1 MSDWSPVW
9 SVTIGGID
17 YTDITLANLS
27 ITSGRTDFYV
37 QPAAGYCSVEIINL
51 DENTTIA
58 ADLNDQIAI
67 QVKDSSGTFVPI
79 FGGYVTDI
87 SQTVRSAGSVMVTQ
101 SIKII
106 AMGALAKLA
115 KILVDGVLSK
125 DYDGNQI
132 YSILEPLLF
141 NTWDEV
147 PAALTWATY
156 DSTTQWLD
164 AENSGIGEIDRP
176 GDYELAVRASSRA
189 TVLNIVTGLAISG
202 LGYLYEDG
210 QGRICYADSTHR
222 SQYLAANGY
231 SDLSAND
238 ALANGISVARRTGDL
253 RNSVTIKYDATS
265 SSEVSASDATSIA
278 TYGQQGYLI
287 TTTLHNSADATTQ
300 ANFYLGLRAYPS
312 DVFKTLTYELTNPE
326 IGNVDRD
333 DLLGIFMGLPVN
345 IVDLPANMI
354 GGTFQGFVEGWTFSS
369 SYNRLSLTI
378 NLSPLA
384 YSLQAMKWSDV
395 PVTETWLTI
404 SPTLDWENATI
415 VA

>member
-1 MSDWSPVW
+1 MSNWSPVW
-9 SVTIGGID
+9 SVTIGGVD

-51 DENTTIA
+51 DEEQTIA

-67 QVKDSSGTFVPI
+67 QVQDSTGTFVPI

-87 SQTVRSAGSVMVTQ
+87 SQTIRSAGSVLVTQ

-125 DYDGNQI
+125 DYDGDQI
-132 YSILEPLLF
+132 YDILEPLLF
-141 NTWDEV
+141 ASWDAV

-156 DSTTQWLD
+156 DPTTTWANAANTGL
-164 AENSGIGEIDRP
+164 GEIDRP
-176 GDYELAVRASSRA
+176 GDYELAARSSSRA
-189 TVLNIVTGLAISG
+189 TALSIVTGLAISG

-222 SQYLAANGY
+222 SQYLADNGY
-231 SDLSAND
+231 SDLSANH

-253 RNSVTIKYDATS
+253 RNSVTVKYGATS
-265 SSEVSASDATSIA
+265 SAEHSASDATSIA
-278 TYGQQGYLI
+278 NYGQQGYI
-287 TTTLHNSADATTQ
+287 VTTTLHNGADATSQ
-300 ANFYLGLRAYPS
+300 ANFYLTLRANPS
-312 DVFKTLTYELTNPE
+312 DIFKTLSFELTNSE
-326 IGNVDRD
+326 IDDTDRD

-345 IVDLPANMI
+345 ITDLPVNMI

-378 NLSPLA
+378 NLSPVA

-395 PVTETWLTI
+395 PAPETWNTI
-404 SPTLDWENATI
+404 SATLDWENATL
-415 VA
+415 VS

>member
-1 MSDWSPVW
+1 MSNWSPEW

-17 YTDITLANLS
+17 YTNITLSNLS

-51 DENTTIA
+51 DEEETIA

-67 QVKDSSGTFVPI
+67 QVKDSTGTFVPI

-87 SQTVRSAGSVMVTQ
+87 SQTVRSAGSVMITQ

-115 KILVDGVLSK
+115 KILVDGVLPK
-125 DYDGNQI
+125 ENDGDQI
-132 YSILEPLLF
+132 WDILEPLLF
-141 NTWDEV
+141 NTWEEV
-147 PAALTWATY
+147 PPALTWATY
-156 DSTTQWLD
+156 DPTTTWEN
-164 AENSGIGEIDRP
+164 AENSGLGEIDRP
-176 GDYELAVRASSRA
+176 GDYEIAARSSSRA
-189 TVLNIVTGLAISG
+189 TVLSIVTGIAVSG

-253 RNSVTIKYDATS
+253 RNSVTVKYNATS
-265 SSEVSASDATSIA
+265 SAEQSASDSTSIA
-278 TYGQQGYLI
+278 TYGQQGYI
-287 TTTLHNSADATTQ
+287 VTTTLHNSADALSQ
-300 ANFYLGLRAYPS
+300 ANFYLELRAYPS
-312 DVFKTLTYELTNPE
+312 DIFKTLTYELTNPE
-326 IGNVDRD
+326 LGDVDRD

-345 IVDLPANMI
+345 IVDLPVNMI

-369 SYNRLSLTI
+369 SYNQLKLTI
-378 NLSPLA
+378 NLSPVA
-384 YSLQAMKWSDV
+384 YSLQAMKWLDV
-395 PVTETWLTI
+395 PVTETWDTI
-404 SPTLDWENATI
+404 STTLDWENATI

>member
-1 MSDWSPVW
+1 MSNWSPVW

-17 YTDITLANLS
+17 YTDITLSNLS

-51 DENTTIA
+51 DENVTIA

-67 QVKDSSGTFVPI
+67 QVQDSTGTFVPI

-87 SQTVRSAGSVMVTQ
+87 SQTIRSAGSVMVTQ

-115 KILVDGVLSK
+115 KILVDGVLPK
-125 DYDGNQI
+125 ELDGEQI
-132 YSILEPLLF
+132 YDILEPLLY
-141 NTWDEV
+141 NTWEEV
-147 PAALTWATY
+147 PPALTWATY
-156 DSTTQWLD
+156 NPTTTWEN
-164 AENSGIGEIDRP
+164 AENSGIGEIDT
-176 GDYELAVRASSRA
+176 GDYEIAARSSSRA
-189 TVLNIVTGLAISG
+189 TALSIVTGIAVSG

-210 QGRICYADSTHR
+210 QGRICYADATHR
-222 SQYLAANGY
+222 SEYLAANGY
-231 SDLSAND
+231 SELSANH

-253 RNSVTIKYDATS
+253 RNSVTVKYGSTS
-265 SSEVSASDATSIA
+265 SAEESASDATSIA
-278 TYGQQGYLI
+278 TYGQQGYI
-287 TTTLHNSADATTQ
+287 VTTTLHNSADALSQ
-300 ANFYLGLRAYPS
+300 AEFYLELRAYPS
-312 DVFKTLTYELTNPE
+312 DIFKTLSFELTNSE
-326 IGNVDRD
+326 IDDTDRD
-333 DLLGIFMGLPVN
+333 DLLGIFMGLPVD
-345 IVDLPANMI
+345 VTDLPVNMI

-378 NLSPLA
+378 NLSPVA
-384 YSLQAMKWSDV
+384 YSLQAMKWNGV
-395 PVTETWLTI
+395 PVTETWNTI

>member
-1 MSDWSPVW
+1 MSNWSPVW

-17 YTDITLANLS
+17 YTDITLSNLS

-51 DENTTIA
+51 DEEQTIA

-67 QVKDSSGTFVPI
+67 QVQDSTGTFVPI

-87 SQTVRSAGSVMVTQ
+87 SQTIRSAGSVLVTQ

-115 KILVDGVLSK
+115 KILVDGVLPK
-125 DYDGNQI
+125 ELDGEQI
-132 YSILEPLLF
+132 YDILEPLLF
-141 NTWDEV
+141 NTWEEV
-147 PAALTWATY
+147 PPALTWATY
-156 DSTTQWLD
+156 NPTTTWAD
-164 AENSGIGEIDRP
+164 AENSGIGEIDT
-176 GDYELAVRASSRA
+176 GDYEIAARSSSRA
-189 TVLNIVTGLAISG
+189 TALSIVTGIAVSG

-210 QGRICYADSTHR
+210 QGRICYADATHR
-222 SQYLAANGY
+222 SEYLAANGY
-231 SDLSAND
+231 SELSANH

-253 RNSVTIKYDATS
+253 RNSVTVKYNSTS
-265 SSEVSASDATSIA
+265 SAEQSASDATSIA
-278 TYGQQGYLI
+278 TYGQQGYI
-287 TTTLHNSADATTQ
+287 VTTTLHNSADALSQ
-300 ANFYLGLRAYPS
+300 AEFYLELRAYPS
-312 DVFKTLTYELTNPE
+312 DIFKSLSFELTNSE
-326 IGNVDRD
+326 IDDTDRD
-333 DLLGIFMGLPVN
+333 DLLGIFMGLPVD
-345 IVDLPANMI
+345 VTDLPVNMI

-369 SYNRLSLTI
+369 SYNQLKLTI
-378 NLSPLA
+378 NLSPVA

-395 PVTETWLTI
+395 PAPETWNTI

>member
-1 MSDWSPVW
+1 MTQWSPVW
-9 SVTIGGID
+9 SVTIGGVD
-17 YTDITLANLS
+17 YTDITLSNLS

-51 DENTTIA
+51 DENVTIT
-58 ADLNDQIAI
+58 ADLNDQITI

-79 FGGYVTDI
+79 FGGFVTDL
-87 SQTVRSAGSVMVTQ
+87 SQTVKSAGSVMITQ
-101 SIKII
+101 SFKII

-125 DYDGNQI
+125 DFDGTQI
-132 YSILEPLLF
+132 YDILEPLLF
-141 NTWDEV
+141 GSWDEV
-147 PAALTWATY
+147 PPALTWATY
-156 DSTTQWLD
+156 DATTQWLD
-164 AENSGIGEIDRP
+164 AQNTGLGEIDQP
-176 GDYELAVRASSRA
+176 GDYELAARSSSRNTA
-189 TVLNIVTGLAISG
+189 LNIVSGLATSG

-253 RNSVTIKYDATS
+253 RNSVTIKYNATS
-265 SSEVSASDATSIA
+265 SAEVSASDATSIA
-278 TYGQQGYLI
+278 TYGQQGYI
-287 TTTLHNSADATTQ
+287 VTTTLHNSADATTQ

-312 DVFKTLTYELTNPE
+312 DIFRTLNYELTNSE
-326 IGNVDRD
+326 LTDIDRD

-354 GGTFQGFVEGWTFSS
+354 GGSFQGFVEGWTFSS
-369 SYNRLSLTI
+369 SYNRLALTV
-378 NLSPLA
+378 NLSPVA
-384 YSLQAMKWSDV
+384 YSLQAMKWLNV
-395 PVTETWLTI
+395 PITETWLTI
-404 SPTLDWENATI
+404 SPTLTWENATI

>member
-9 SVTIGGID
+9 SVTIGGVD
-17 YTDITLANLS
+17 YTDITLSNLS
-27 ITSGRTDFYV
+27 ITSGRTDFYL

-51 DENTTIA
+51 DENTTIT

-67 QVKDSSGTFVPI
+67 QVQDSTGTFVPI

-87 SQTVRSAGSVMVTQ
+87 SQTVRSAGSVMLTQ

-125 DYDGNQI
+125 DYDGEQI
-132 YSILEPLLF
+132 FDILEPLLF

-147 PAALTWATY
+147 PPATTWATY
-156 DSTTQWLD
+156 TPTTTWEN
-164 AENSGIGEIDRP
+164 AENSGLGEIDRP
-176 GDYELAVRASSRA
+176 GDYELAARSSSRA
-189 TVLNIVTGLAISG
+189 TALNIVSGLATSG

-231 SDLSAND
+231 SELSANH
-238 ALANGISVARRTGDL
+238 ALSNGISVARRTGDL
-253 RNSVTIKYDATS
+253 RNSVTVKYDATS
-265 SSEVSASDATSIA
+265 SSEQSASDVTSIA
-278 TYGQQGYLI
+278 TYGQQGYII
-287 TTTLHNSADATTQ
+287 TTTLHNSADALSQ
-300 ANFYLGLRAYPS
+300 AEFYLDLRAYPS
-312 DVFKTLTYELTNPE
+312 DIFKTLTYELTNSE
-326 IGNVDRD
+326 IDDTDRD
-333 DLLGIFMGLPVN
+333 DLLGIFMGLPLD
-345 IVDLPANMI
+345 ITDLPANMI
-354 GGTFQGFVEGWTFSS
+354 GGTFQGFVEGWTFSA

-395 PVTETWLTI
+395 PVTETWNTI
-404 SPTLDWENATI
+404 NATLDWENATI

>member
-1 MSDWSPVW
+1 MSNWSPVW
-9 SVTIGGID
+9 SVTIGGVD
-17 YTDITLANLS
+17 YTDITLSNLS

-51 DENTTIA
+51 DEEQTIA

-67 QVKDSSGTFVPI
+67 QVQDSTGTFVPI

-87 SQTVRSAGSVMVTQ
+87 SQTIRSAGSVLVTQ

-115 KILVDGVLSK
+115 KILVDGVLPK
-125 DYDGNQI
+125 ELDGEQI
-132 YSILEPLLF
+132 YDILEPLLF
-141 NTWDEV
+141 NTWEEV
-147 PAALTWATY
+147 PPALTWATY
-156 DSTTQWLD
+156 NPTTTWAN
-164 AENSGIGEIDRP
+164 AENSGIGEIDT
-176 GDYELAVRASSRA
+176 GDYEIAARSSSRA
-189 TVLNIVTGLAISG
+189 TALSIVTGIAVSG

-210 QGRICYADSTHR
+210 QGRICYADATHR
-222 SQYLAANGY
+222 SEYLAANGY
-231 SDLSAND
+231 SELSANH

-253 RNSVTIKYDATS
+253 RNSVTVKYNSTS
-265 SSEVSASDATSIA
+265 SAEQSASDPTSIA
-278 TYGQQGYLI
+278 TYGQQGYI
-287 TTTLHNSADATTQ
+287 VTTTLHNSADALSQ
-300 ANFYLGLRAYPS
+300 AEFYLELRAYPS
-312 DVFKTLTYELTNPE
+312 DIFKTLSFELTNSE
-326 IGNVDRD
+326 INDTDRD
-333 DLLGIFMGLPVN
+333 DLLGIFMGLPVD
-345 IVDLPANMI
+345 VTDLPVNMI

-378 NLSPLA
+378 NLSPVA

-395 PVTETWLTI
+395 PVTETWNTI

>member
-1 MSDWSPVW
+1 MSNWSPVW

-51 DENTTIA
+51 DEEQTIA

-67 QVKDSSGTFVPI
+67 QVQDSTGTFVPI

-87 SQTVRSAGSVMVTQ
+87 SQTIRSAGSVLVTQ

-115 KILVDGVLSK
+115 KILVDGVLPK
-125 DYDGNQI
+125 ELDGEQI
-132 YSILEPLLF
+132 YDILEPLLF
-141 NTWDEV
+141 NTWEEV
-147 PAALTWATY
+147 PPALTWATY
-156 DSTTQWLD
+156 NPTTTWEN
-164 AENSGIGEIDRP
+164 AENSGIGEIDT
-176 GDYELAVRASSRA
+176 GDYEIAARSSSRA
-189 TVLNIVTGLAISG
+189 TALSIVTGIAVSG

-210 QGRICYADSTHR
+210 QGRICYADATHR
-222 SQYLAANGY
+222 SEYLAANGY
-231 SDLSAND
+231 SQLSANH

-253 RNSVTIKYDATS
+253 RNSVTVKYGSTS
-265 SSEVSASDATSIA
+265 SAEESASDATSIA
-278 TYGQQGYLI
+278 TYGQQGYI
-287 TTTLHNSADATTQ
+287 VTTTLHNSADALSQ
-300 ANFYLGLRAYPS
+300 ANFYLELRAYPS
-312 DVFKTLTYELTNPE
+312 DIFKTLSFELTNSE
-326 IGNVDRD
+326 IDDTDRD
-333 DLLGIFMGLPVN
+333 DLLGIFMGLPVD
-345 IVDLPANMI
+345 VTDLPTNMI

-378 NLSPLA
+378 NLSPMA

-395 PVTETWLTI
+395 PVTETWNTI

>member
-51 DENTTIA
+51 DEEQTIA

-67 QVKDSSGTFVPI
+67 QVQDSTGTFVPI

-87 SQTVRSAGSVMVTQ
+87 SQTIRSAGSVMVTQ

-115 KILVDGVLSK
+115 KILVDGVLPK
-125 DYDGNQI
+125 ENDGDQI
-132 YSILEPLLF
+132 YDILEPLLF
-141 NTWDEV
+141 ASWDAV

-156 DSTTQWLD
+156 DPTTTWANAANTGL
-164 AENSGIGEIDRP
+164 GEIDRP
-176 GDYELAVRASSRA
+176 GDYELAARSSSRA
-189 TVLNIVTGLAISG
+189 TALSIVTGLAISG

-222 SQYLAANGY
+222 SQYLADNGY
-231 SDLSAND
+231 SDLSANH

-253 RNSVTIKYDATS
+253 RNSVTVKYGATS
-265 SSEVSASDATSIA
+265 SAEHSASDATSIA
-278 TYGQQGYLI
+278 NYGQQGYI
-287 TTTLHNSADATTQ
+287 VTTTLHNGADATSQ
-300 ANFYLGLRAYPS
+300 ANFYLTLRANPS
-312 DVFKTLTYELTNPE
+312 DIFKTLSFELTNSE
-326 IGNVDRD
+326 IDDTDRD

-345 IVDLPANMI
+345 ITDLPVNMI

-378 NLSPLA
+378 NLSPVA

-395 PVTETWLTI
+395 PAPETWNTI
-404 SPTLDWENATI
+404 SATLDWENATL
-415 VA
+415 VS

>member
-1 MSDWSPVW
+1 MSDWNPVW

-17 YTDITLANLS
+17 YTDITLSNLS

-37 QPAAGYCSVEIINL
+37 QPAAGYCSIEIINL
-51 DENTTIA
+51 DEEQTIA
-58 ADLNDQIAI
+58 ANLNDQIAI
-67 QVKDSSGTFVPI
+67 QVKDSSGTFVSI

-125 DYDGNQI
+125 EFDGDQI
-132 YSILEPLLF
+132 YDILEPLLF
-141 NTWDEV
+141 ASWDAV

-156 DSTTQWLD
+156 DPTTTWANAQNTGL
-164 AENSGIGEIDRP
+164 GEIDRP
-176 GDYELAVRASSRA
+176 GDYEIAARSSSRA
-189 TVLNIVTGLAISG
+189 TALNIVTGIAVSG

-253 RNSVTIKYDATS
+253 RNSVTVKYGSTS

-278 TYGQQGYLI
+278 TYGQQGYI
-287 TTTLHNSADATTQ
+287 VATTLHNSADALSQ
-300 ANFYLGLRAYPS
+300 ANFYLSLRANPS
-312 DVFKTLTYELTNPE
+312 DIFKTLTYELTNPE
-326 IGNVDRD
+326 IGDVDRD

-345 IVDLPANMI
+345 IMDLPANMI

-369 SYNRLSLTI
+369 SYNRLTLTI
-378 NLSPLA
+378 NLSPVA

-395 PVTETWLTI
+395 PITESWNTI
-404 SPTLDWENATI
+404 STILDWENATI

>member
-1 MSDWSPVW
+1 MSNWSPVW
-9 SVTIGGID
+9 SVTIGGVD

-51 DENTTIA
+51 DEEQTIA

-67 QVKDSSGTFVPI
+67 QVQDSTGTFVPI

-87 SQTVRSAGSVMVTQ
+87 SQTIRSAGSVMVTQ

-115 KILVDGVLSK
+115 KILVDGVLPK
-125 DYDGNQI
+125 ELDGEQI
-132 YSILEPLLF
+132 YDILEPLLF
-141 NTWDEV
+141 NTWEEV
-147 PAALTWATY
+147 PPALTWATY
-156 DSTTQWLD
+156 NPTTTWAN
-164 AENSGIGEIDRP
+164 AENSGIGEIDT
-176 GDYELAVRASSRA
+176 GDYEIAARSSSRA
-189 TVLNIVTGLAISG
+189 TALSIVTGIAVSG

-210 QGRICYADSTHR
+210 QGRICYADATHR
-222 SQYLAANGY
+222 SEYLAANGY
-231 SDLSAND
+231 SDLSANH

-253 RNSVTIKYDATS
+253 RNSVTVKYNSTS
-265 SSEVSASDATSIA
+265 SAEQSASDATSIA
-278 TYGQQGYLI
+278 TYGQQGYI
-287 TTTLHNSADATTQ
+287 VTTTLHNSADALSQ
-300 ANFYLGLRAYPS
+300 AEFYLELRAYPS
-312 DVFKTLTYELTNPE
+312 DIFKTLSFELTNSE
-326 IGNVDRD
+326 IDDTDRD
-333 DLLGIFMGLPVN
+333 DLLGIFMGLPVD
-345 IVDLPANMI
+345 VTDLPVNMI

-378 NLSPLA
+378 NLSPVA

>member
-156 DSTTQWLD
+156 DPTTQWLD

-253 RNSVTIKYDATS
+253 RNSVTIKYGATS

-312 DVFKTLTYELTNPE
+312 DIFKTLTYELTNPE
-326 IGNVDRD
+326 IGDVDRD

-369 SYNRLSLTI
+369 SYNRLTLTI
-378 NLSPLA
+378 NLSPVA

>member
-141 NTWDEV
+141 NTWNEV
-147 PAALTWATY
+147 PPVLTWATY
-156 DSTTQWLD
+156 DPTTQWLN

-176 GDYELAVRASSRA
+176 GDYELALRSSSRA

-312 DVFKTLTYELTNPE
+312 DIFKTLTYELTNPE
-326 IGNVDRD
+326 VTDIDRD

-378 NLSPLA
+378 NLSPVA
-384 YSLQAMKWSDV
+384 YSLQAFRWTNV
-395 PVTETWLTI
+395 PIAETWNTI
-404 SPTLDWENATI
+404 STTLTWENATI

>member
-1 MSDWSPVW
+1 MTAWSPVW
-9 SVTIGGID
+9 SVTIGGVD

-51 DENTTIA
+51 DENVTIA

-67 QVKDSSGTFVPI
+67 EVKDSTGTFVPI

-87 SQTVRSAGSVMVTQ
+87 SQTIKSAGSVMITQ
-101 SIKII
+101 SFKII

-115 KILVDGVLSK
+115 KILVDGVLPK
-125 DYDGNQI
+125 ELDGEQI
-132 YSILEPLLF
+132 YDILEPLLF

-147 PAALTWATY
+147 PPALTWATY
-156 DSTTQWLD
+156 NPTTTWAD
-164 AENSGIGEIDRP
+164 AENSGIGEIDT
-176 GDYELAVRASSRA
+176 GDYELAHRTSSRA
-189 TVLNIVTGLAISG
+189 TALNIVSGLATSG

-210 QGRICYADSTHR
+210 QGRICYADATHR

-253 RNSVTIKYDATS
+253 RNSVTVKYNATS
-265 SSEVSASDATSIA
+265 SAEQSASDATSIA
-278 TYGQQGYLI
+278 TYGQQGYI
-287 TTTLHNSADATTQ
+287 VTTTLHNSADALSQ
-300 ANFYLGLRAYPS
+300 ANFYLELRAYPS
-312 DVFKTLTYELTNPE
+312 DIFKTLSYELTNPE
-326 IGNVDRD
+326 VTDIDRD

-345 IVDLPANMI
+345 IIDLPANMI
-354 GGTFQGFVEGWTFSS
+354 GGTFQGFVEGYTFSS

-378 NLSPLA
+378 NLSPVA

-404 SPTLDWENATI
+404 SPTLDWLNATI

>member
-1 MSDWSPVW
+1 MSNWSPVW

-17 YTDITLANLS
+17 YTNITLSNLS

-37 QPAAGYCSVEIINL
+37 QPAAGYCAVEIINL

-67 QVKDSSGTFVPI
+67 QVKDSTGTFVPI

-87 SQTVRSAGSVMVTQ
+87 SQTVRSAGSVMITQ
-101 SIKII
+101 SFKII

-115 KILVDGVLSK
+115 KILVDGVLPK
-125 DYDGNQI
+125 EYDGDQI
-132 YSILEPLLF
+132 YDILEPLLF

-147 PAALTWATY
+147 PPALTWATY
-156 DSTTQWLD
+156 NPTTTWAN
-164 AENSGIGEIDRP
+164 AENSGLGEIDRP
-176 GDYELAVRASSRA
+176 GDYELAARSSSRA
-189 TVLNIVTGLAISG
+189 TVLNIVSGLATSG
-202 LGYLYEDG
+202 LGYLYENG
-210 QGRICYADSTHR
+210 QGQICYADSTHR

-253 RNSVTIKYDATS
+253 RNSVTVKYGATS
-265 SSEVSASDATSIA
+265 ASEESASDATSIA
-278 TYGQQGYLI
+278 TYGQQGYI
-287 TTTLHNSADATTQ
+287 VTTTLHNSADALSQ
-300 ANFYLGLRAYPS
+300 ANFYLDLRAYPS
-312 DVFKTLTYELTNPE
+312 DIFKTLTYELTNPE
-326 IGNVDRD
+326 IGDVDRD

-345 IVDLPANMI
+345 IVDLPNNMI
-354 GGTFQGFVEGWTFSS
+354 SGTFQGFVEGWTFSA

-378 NLSPLA
+378 NLSPVA

-395 PVTETWLTI
+395 PVTETWNTI
-404 SPTLDWENATI
+404 IPTLTWENATI

>member
-27 ITSGRTDFYV
+27 INSGRTDFYV

-156 DSTTQWLD
+156 DPTTQWLD

-253 RNSVTIKYDATS
+253 RNSVTIKYGATS

-312 DVFKTLTYELTNPE
+312 DIFKTLTYELTNPE
-326 IGNVDRD
+326 IGDVDRD

-369 SYNRLSLTI
+369 SYNRLTLTI
-378 NLSPLA
+378 NLSPVA